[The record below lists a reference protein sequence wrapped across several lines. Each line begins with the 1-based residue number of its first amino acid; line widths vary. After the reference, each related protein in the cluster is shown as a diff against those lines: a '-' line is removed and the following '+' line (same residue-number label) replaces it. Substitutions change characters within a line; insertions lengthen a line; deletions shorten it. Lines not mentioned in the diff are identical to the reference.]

1 MAGTIARHGAAQ
13 TQCQRSSSKGCHR
26 SGHVHSH
33 RHLSSLQRPEL
44 SLAAYGPAQRNDGRT
59 GRLSSALRRLW
70 PVGAPRRHVRGK
82 RGTGWRT
89 DPAFCADRCQAGPGT
104 RSENLVNRTY
114 TDDPDHDYG
123 PTRTQ
128 QRRDALAVLAFA
140 TQVSELPQSK
150 LARADL
156 PEDVLR
162 EIDNL
167 RRITSHIARKRQ
179 LGFLAKVMRRH
190 EDEVFDTVRALMGE
204 NREQQR
210 KETAAMHRLE
220 ALRDRLIADDDALQ
234 GLIDQHPNID

>member
-1 MAGTIARHGAAQ
+1 
-13 TQCQRSSSKGCHR
+13 
-26 SGHVHSH
+26 
-33 RHLSSLQRPEL
+33 L
-44 SLAAYGPAQRNDGRT
+44 
-59 GRLSSALRRLW
+59 
-70 PVGAPRRHVRGK
+70 
-82 RGTGWRT
+82 
-89 DPAFCADRCQAGPGT
+89 
-104 RSENLVNRTY
+104 NRTY
-114 TDDPDHDYG
+114 TDDPEHDYG

-140 TQVSELPQSK
+140 SQLVELPPSK

-190 EDEVFDTVRALMGE
+190 DDEAFNGARALLGE

-210 KETAAMHRLE
+210 KETAAMHRME
-220 ALRDRLIADDDALQ
+220 ALREKLLENDEALQ
-234 GLIDQHPNID
+234 ELIDQHPSVDRQHLRSLIRQARIERDANKPPRAYREIFQLLKGLVEDAS

>member
-1 MAGTIARHGAAQ
+1 
-13 TQCQRSSSKGCHR
+13 
-26 SGHVHSH
+26 
-33 RHLSSLQRPEL
+33 
-44 SLAAYGPAQRNDGRT
+44 
-59 GRLSSALRRLW
+59 
-70 PVGAPRRHVRGK
+70 
-82 RGTGWRT
+82 
-89 DPAFCADRCQAGPGT
+89 
-104 RSENLVNRTY
+104 VNRTY

-140 TQVSELPQSK
+140 SQLSELPPSK
-150 LARADL
+150 LARAEL

-190 EDEVFDTVRALMGE
+190 DDEAFEAAKALLGE
-204 NREQQR
+204 NRDQQR

-220 ALRDRLIADDDALQ
+220 ALREKLLDNDEALQ
-234 GLIDQHPNID
+234 ELIDQHPGIDRQHVRSLIRQARLERDGNKPPRAYREIFQLLKQLDTDADGE

>member
-1 MAGTIARHGAAQ
+1 M
-13 TQCQRSSSKGCHR
+13 
-26 SGHVHSH
+26 
-33 RHLSSLQRPEL
+33 
-44 SLAAYGPAQRNDGRT
+44 
-59 GRLSSALRRLW
+59 
-70 PVGAPRRHVRGK
+70 
-82 RGTGWRT
+82 
-89 DPAFCADRCQAGPGT
+89 
-104 RSENLVNRTY
+104 NRTY

-140 TQVSELPQSK
+140 TQLSELPPSK
-150 LARADL
+150 LARANL

-190 EDEVFDTVRALMGE
+190 DDEAFEAVRAMLGE
-204 NREQQR
+204 NRDQQR

-220 ALRDRLIADDDALQ
+220 ATRDRLLENDDALQ
-234 GLIDQHPNID
+234 TLIDQYPAIDRQHLRSLIRQARAERDTNKPPRAYREIFQLLKQVSTESDDTGDSDDA